1 MSLSQVTFTYE
12 KLSPESLPQ
21 EWQSLVVAAKDA
33 AEHAYS
39 PYSRFSVGAAVLTDG
54 GHVEIGSNQENAAY
68 PSGLCAER
76 VAVFHANAKHSDEA
90 VTRLVIV
97 AKSGGVFT
105 DSPITPCG
113 SCRQVLCETEQRFD
127 AKMQILMYG
136 RKECFLVESASCLLP
151 LSFGSESLG
160 GK

>member
-1 MSLSQVTFTYE
+1 MKKQSRTI
-12 KLSPESLPQ
+12 
-21 EWQSLVVAAKDA
+21 EWSVLNQNELDSSDLMLVNAAKEA
-33 AEHAYS
+33 TSGSWS
-39 PYSRFSVGAAVLTDG
+39 PYSGFKVGAALLLDDG
-54 GHVEIGSNQENAAY
+54 TVVTGSNQENAAY

-76 VAVFHANAKHSDEA
+76 VAVFHANAKHSAEA
-90 VTRLVIV
+90 VTKLVIV

-113 SCRQVLCETEQRFD
+113 SCRQVLCETEQRFG